1 LPQNKSNRKRF
12 MPQNKNLT
20 QINFTEGGL
29 GKKNGVND
37 GTKKGAYSRS
47 Q

>member
-1 LPQNKSNRKRF
+1 

-20 QINFTEGGL
+20 QINLTEGGL
-29 GKKNGVND
+29 GKKNVVDDKGK
-37 GTKKGAYSRS
+37 TGAYQGS